1 MNSRIEAK
9 AAAFLAEAGISR
21 TPVPVEVLARHEGAK
36 IRYREFD
43 GDISGL
49 LLRTE
54 DEKVIAV
61 HSSHAKVRQR
71 FTIAHELG
79 HLRLHKGRPIIVEQL
94 TRSARVNWRDDV
106 SSGATDT
113 EEIEANQFAAALLM
127 PRPLIEAD
135 YWRLANPGNSNEDI
149 VDQLARRYIVSAQAM
164 NFRLLNLALADP
176 A

>member
-1 MNSRIEAK
+1 MNTRIEAK
-9 AAAFLAEAGISR
+9 ASAFLAEAGITR
-21 TPVPVEVLARHEGAK
+21 PPIPVDVLARHEGAT
-36 IRYREFD
+36 IRYRNFD

-49 LLRTE
+49 LLRTD

-61 HSSHAKVRQR
+61 HSAHAKVRQR

-106 SSGATDT
+106 SSGATDS
-113 EEIEANQFAAALLM
+113 EEIDANQFAAALLM
-127 PRPLIEAD
+127 PREMIEAD
-135 YWRLANPGNSNEDI
+135 YWRLANAGHLGDDI
-149 VDQLARRYIVSAQAM
+149 VAHLAGRYIVSTQAM
-164 NFRLLNLALADP
+164 HFRLLNLALADP